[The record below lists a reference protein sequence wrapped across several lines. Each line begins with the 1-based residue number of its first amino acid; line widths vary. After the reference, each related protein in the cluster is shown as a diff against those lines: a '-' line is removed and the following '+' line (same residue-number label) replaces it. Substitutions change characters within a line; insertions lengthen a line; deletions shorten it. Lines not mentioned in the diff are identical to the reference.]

1 MSRKNRVFVGSILM
15 LTICFLFFSCGKN
28 DKFIGTTWKGTDDP
42 LFGTVFT
49 QLTPENAGKWSEVQ
63 YFEGR
68 NSFHVLDQMMSI
80 AEERDIV
87 VKEHTLIWY
96 QQIPRWVTVEN
107 AEEAV
112 IGWFETMSQQY
123 SDRFDLIDAV
133 NEPLDGVP
141 EYFKGI
147 DCGEGEW
154 AWVFWSFRLARKYF
168 PKTKLLINEYGI
180 LNSAEKTARY
190 VDLIKQ
196 LKEEKLVDGIGLQA
210 HGLENTP
217 GDIIRTNLET
227 IKTLKLP
234 IYISEWD
241 INNSDDAEQLRIMQ
255 EQFPIFWDE
264 PMVKGITF
272 WGHEVGRTW
281 RPDAFLV
288 YRDGRYRP
296 ALEWMLEYMKK

>member
-1 MSRKNRVFVGSILM
+1 MSINKRTIVISVVLTLVCASI
-15 LTICFLFFSCGKN
+15 FSCDKK

-63 YFEGR
+63 HFESQD
-68 NSFHVLDQMMSI
+68 SFHVLDQMMSI

-87 VKEHTLIWY
+87 VKEHTLVWY
-96 QQIPRWVTVEN
+96 QQVPRWVTPEN
-107 AEEAV
+107 ANEAV
-112 IGWFETMSQQY
+112 HAWFKTMSEHY
-123 SDRFDLIDAV
+123 GDRFDLIDVV

-141 EYFKGI
+141 EYFEGI
-147 DCGEGEW
+147 DCGDGEW
-154 AWVFWSFRLARKYF
+154 AWVFWSFRLAREHF

-217 GDIIRTNLET
+217 SAVIQENLET
-227 IKTLKLP
+227 IKSLKLP
-234 IYISEWD
+234 VYISEWD
-241 INNSDDAEQLRIMQ
+241 ISSSDDDTQLRIMQ
-255 EQFPIFWDE
+255 EQFPIFWDD

-288 YRDGRYRP
+288 YRDGKYRP
-296 ALEWMLEYMKK
+296 AMQWMLEYMAK